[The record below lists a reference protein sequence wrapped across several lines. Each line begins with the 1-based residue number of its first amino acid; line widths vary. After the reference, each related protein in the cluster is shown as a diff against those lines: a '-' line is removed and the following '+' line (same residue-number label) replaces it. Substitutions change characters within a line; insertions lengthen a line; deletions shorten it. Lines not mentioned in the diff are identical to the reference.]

1 MVALCALPFVS
12 HSGQPVTKPNIV
24 FILSDDVGLGDIS
37 CYGGDKFKTPRI
49 DAMAKGGTRFTYN
62 YAAPLCGPSRCELL
76 TGRYAFRT
84 GMTGNDSG
92 KLIKPENE
100 TMLPRILKPAGY
112 VSAQAGK
119 WGQLPLQPGDF
130 GFDEYLRFQ
139 GSGVYWKGDHAGQNK
154 DIPTPTTIYT
164 VNGKQKALK
173 AKEYMPDVVEA
184 FALDF
189 IRRHKD
195 QPFFLYYP
203 ISEMHTPIRRTP
215 DGATDSKDLYADN
228 ITYMDKL
235 VGNLLD
241 ELDKLK
247 LREKT
252 VVFFVGDNGT
262 AKGDA
267 DRSTLNGK
275 HIFGHKGELL
285 EGGSRVPLIVNWPGT
300 TPAGVVNNDLTDFSD
315 FVPTIAEL
323 AGVKL
328 SSTLT
333 MRGQSGFPAPPTLT
347 FKVTTLPSGAILD
360 GDSFAAQIRGEKGK
374 PREWVFVQLG
384 NKWYV
389 RDARYK
395 LTSGG
400 EFFDLKDAPYA
411 EKAVSAADEDSKAAR
426 QKLNG
431 ILDHL
436 NPQGGKQDTGD
447 GSGRHQRK
455 AKKQAKKAQ
464 KGDSQ

>member
-1 MVALCALPFVS
+1 
-12 HSGQPVTKPNIV
+12 
-24 FILSDDVGLGDIS
+24 
-37 CYGGDKFKTPRI
+37 
-49 DAMAKGGTRFTYN
+49 
-62 YAAPLCGPSRCELL
+62 
-76 TGRYAFRT
+76 
-84 GMTGNDSG
+84 
-92 KLIKPENE
+92 
-100 TMLPRILKPAGY
+100 MLPRILKPAGY
-112 VSAQAGK
+112 VSAHAGK

-130 GFDEYLRFQ
+130 GFDEYFRFQ
-139 GSGVYWKGDHAGQNK
+139 GSGVYWKGDHAGANK
-154 DIPTPTTIYT
+154 DVPTPKTIYT
-164 VNGKQKALK
+164 VNGKQKTLK
-173 AKEYMPDVVEA
+173 AKEYMPDIVHA

-189 IRRHKD
+189 IHRHKD
-195 QPFFLYYP
+195 EPFFLYYP
-203 ISEMHTPIRRTP
+203 MSHVHTPMRQTP
-215 DGATDSKDLYADN
+215 DSAPDSKDFFADN
-228 ITYMDKL
+228 IVYMDKL

-267 DRSTLNGK
+267 DRSTLNGR

-323 AGVKL
+323 AGVPL
-328 SSTLT
+328 SSGLT
-333 MRGQSGFPAPPTLT
+333 MRGESGFPAPPTLI
-347 FKVTTLPSGAILD
+347 FKNTTLPSGTVID

-374 PREWVFVQLG
+374 PREWAFVQLG

-395 LTSGG
+395 LTSSG
-400 EFFDLKDAPYA
+400 ELFDLKDAPYE
-411 EKAVSAADEDSKAAR
+411 EKAVSAADEDAKSAR
-426 QKLNG
+426 QKLKR

-436 NPQGGKQDTGD
+436 NPQDGKQDTGD
-447 GSGRHQRK
+447 GSGRHDRK

-464 KGDSQ
+464 KSAAQ

>member
-1 MVALCALPFVS
+1 MRLLLSLTGLLIISLGACAA
-12 HSGQPVTKPNIV
+12 QIAKPNIV
-24 FILSDDVGLGDIS
+24 YILADDLGLGNVS
-37 CYGGDKFKTPRI
+37 CYGADTFKTPRI

-76 TGRYAFRT
+76 TGRYAFHT

-92 KLIKPENE
+92 SLVKPQNE
-100 TMLPRILKPAGY
+100 VMIPRMLKPAGY

-154 DIPTPTTIYT
+154 DVPTPETIYV
-164 VNGKQKALK
+164 VNGKQKKLK

-203 ISEMHTPIRRTP
+203 ISEVHTPMRRTP
-215 DGATDSKDLYADN
+215 DGAPDSKDFFADN

-235 VGNLLD
+235 VGHMLD

-262 AKGDA
+262 AKGDS
-267 DRSTLNGK
+267 DRSTINGK
-275 HIFGHKGELL
+275 HIFGHKGELN
-285 EGGSRVPLIVNWPGT
+285 EGGSRVPLIVNWPGVT
-300 TPAGVVNNDLTDFSD
+300 SAGVVNNDLTDFSD
-315 FVPTIAEL
+315 FYPTIAEL
-323 AGVKL
+323 TGAKL
-328 SSTLT
+328 PE
-333 MRGQSGFPAPPTLT
+333 G
-347 FKVTTLPSGAILD
+347 LPID
-360 GDSFAAQIRGEKGK
+360 GKSFAPQIRGEKGH
-374 PREWVFVQLG
+374 PRDWAFVELG

-395 LTSGG
+395 LTKDG
-400 EFFDLKDAPYA
+400 ELLDLQNAPFEEKPVTNEDADA
-411 EKAVSAADEDSKAAR
+411 KAAHQR
-426 QKLNG
+426 LQAVLDKLN
-431 ILDHL
+431 
-436 NPQGGKQDTGD
+436 PAGGKQDTGD
-447 GSGRHQRK
+447 GSGRHARK

-464 KGDSQ
+464 KNSNQ